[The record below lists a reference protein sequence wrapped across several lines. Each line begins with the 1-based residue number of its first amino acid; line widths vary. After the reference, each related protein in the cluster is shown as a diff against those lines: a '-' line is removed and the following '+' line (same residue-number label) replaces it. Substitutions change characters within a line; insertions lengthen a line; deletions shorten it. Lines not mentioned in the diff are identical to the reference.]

1 MVERGKYYSTSFRIS
16 LNLSVLANL
25 NLILKLSD
33 YRQIELLHHPVNEWM
48 YIETDVCKI
57 PQRYSVTTSRKQG
70 K

>member
-1 MVERGKYYSTSFRIS
+1 MLLLRTNGRERKILFNFFS
-16 LNLSVLANL
+16 NLIEFECTIL

-57 PQRYSVTTSRKQG
+57 PQR
-70 K
+70 